1 MTSGGHL
8 LAFGDGRH
16 GKLCLDVETMTNHF
30 VPVVS
35 KRFRGF
41 EVKAAHAGGC
51 HTMVVAVPIPDY
63 VEDEDEKDDEKVI
76 K

>member
-35 KRFRGF
+35 QRFRGF

-63 VEDEDEKDDEKVI
+63 VHAESENGESVI